1 MFLVNVNKD
10 EKNARHYDYDFD
22 QYKSYYYNEDKDHHC
37 RLLKIKKKELA
48 KKTLGGNF
56 KLSTVLAVFSLFTQ
70 NISLFLIGLNPP
82 ANSL

>member
-56 KLSTVLAVFSLFTQ
+56 KLSTALAVFIIFIIHSKYLF
-70 NISLFLIGLNPP
+70 ISDWLKSPG
-82 ANSL
+82 